1 MPAREGLERE
11 GQLRWLAWIIAAI
24 MVLNVLDVVFTLF
37 WVHAGLARE
46 TNPLMRWLVDEHP
59 VAFTLSKLAL
69 VGLGTLLLWRAR
81 RRALAVVGIVAVF
94 LVYYAIL
101 IHHLRASSTLVLRL
115 LGA

>member
-1 MPAREGLERE
+1 MQARKDLERE
-11 GQLRWLAWIIAAI
+11 RQLGWLGWVVAATIA
-24 MVLNVLDVVFTLF
+24 LNVLDAAFTLF

-46 TNPLMRWLVDEHP
+46 TNPLMRWLVNEHP
-59 VAFTLSKLAL
+59 VAFTLSKLTL

-81 RRALAVVGIVAVF
+81 SRALAVIGIVAVF

-101 IHHLRASSTLVLRL
+101 IHHLRASSTLVLRM